1 MHNQNKPQ
9 WPRVG
14 GSAPHV
20 GFRKYVQ
27 NTGKSTIFLI
37 QYRGQMHTGYGP
49 PSSYWIMLFLSM
61 FYTYSQAPTHRI
73 SPPTPS
79 IDRNSQ
85 KREPLV
91 LFLLLKMI
99 FKYAIWLNENLII
112 IIFNNTEHFFKCLLV
127 KGKRDLYLVNYQA
140 RHMLP
145 SVTGFR
151 ECNNYNWVRLER
163 SGTFQFLAARIYNL
177 STVACVRDRYL
188 ETFALSLSFSNSPF
202 YLQHTM
208 SLHSDCKLSSCST
221 TL

>member
-27 NTGKSTIFLI
+27 NTGKSTIFLT

-145 SVTGFR
+145 SVTD
-151 ECNNYNWVRLER
+151 LENAIIIEWGW
-163 SGTFQFLAARIYNL
+163 SEAGHFNFLQQEFIIYL
-177 STVACVRDRYL
+177 LWLV
-188 ETFALSLSFSNSPF
+188 
-202 YLQHTM
+202 
-208 SLHSDCKLSSCST
+208 
-221 TL
+221 

>member
-1 MHNQNKPQ
+1 M
-9 WPRVG
+9 G

-27 NTGKSTIFLI
+27 NTGKSTIFLT

-61 FYTYSQAPTHRI
+61 FYTYSQAPTHGI

-127 KGKRDLYLVNYQA
+127 KGKRDFYLPNYQA
-140 RHMLP
+140 NH
-145 SVTGFR
+145 VCHGFFR
-151 ECNNYNWVRLER
+151 KCNYNWVRLER
-163 SGTFQFLAARIYNL
+163 SGTVHLVSQQEFIIYL
-177 STVACVRDRYL
+177 LWHV
-188 ETFALSLSFSNSPF
+188 
-202 YLQHTM
+202 
-208 SLHSDCKLSSCST
+208 
-221 TL
+221 

>member
-1 MHNQNKPQ
+1 M
-9 WPRVG
+9 
-14 GSAPHV
+14 
-20 GFRKYVQ
+20 
-27 NTGKSTIFLI
+27 

-49 PSSYWIMLFLSM
+49 PSSCRIMLLLSV
-61 FYTYSQAPTHRI
+61 FHTYFQELTYVI

-140 RHMLP
+140 RHILP
-145 SVTGFR
+145 SVTGSR
-151 ECNNYNWVRLER
+151 KCNNYN
-163 SGTFQFLAARIYNL
+163 
-177 STVACVRDRYL
+177 
-188 ETFALSLSFSNSPF
+188 
-202 YLQHTM
+202 
-208 SLHSDCKLSSCST
+208 
-221 TL
+221 